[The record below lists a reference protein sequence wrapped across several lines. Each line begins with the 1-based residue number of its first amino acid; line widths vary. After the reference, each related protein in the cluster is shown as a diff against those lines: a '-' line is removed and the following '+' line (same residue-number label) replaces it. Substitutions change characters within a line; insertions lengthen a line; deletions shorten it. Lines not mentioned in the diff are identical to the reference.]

1 MCERFLCYLQRPETR
16 KSPKQRDTIA
26 ENPKFV
32 CESVKDR
39 NMGLLLR
46 SHAGSV
52 TKSEFV
58 FGSKKSFESS
68 NSAFGRLPCGSNTGV
83 LLAEKLKG
91 FVNE

>member
-1 MCERFLCYLQRPETR
+1 
-16 KSPKQRDTIA
+16 
-26 ENPKFV
+26 
-32 CESVKDR
+32 
-39 NMGLLLR
+39 MGLLLR

>member
-1 MCERFLCYLQRPETR
+1 MPETR
-16 KSPKQRDTIA
+16 KSSKQRVAIA
-26 ENPKFV
+26 ESPKFV
-32 CESVKDR
+32 SESVKDC
-39 NMGLLLR
+39 NMGLLFR

-52 TKSEFV
+52 TKSEFD
-58 FGSKKSFESS
+58 FDSESS